1 MCAFSFSLLLHHNP
15 DCQEIDSVCGAYILS
30 NMRPKHPK
38 PWFIPLG
45 AVDLDFC
52 QHLWIRFTRGHFF
65 SDWRTMG
72 KLYPVRARMALRTS
86 ESLIII
92 TMIKMAVRRALLEA
106 SSPSAPRGLCP
117 FHLISDH
124 HPRCRPHDN
133 LGHGKLPVLERRGV
147 FFFSEFSELVIEE
160 WVPHRPAEL
169 KIKFLCP

>member
-1 MCAFSFSLLLHHNP
+1 MCAFSFSLPLHHNP

-38 PWFIPLG
+38 PWFVPLG

-65 SDWRTMG
+65 SDWRTTG

-117 FHLISDH
+117 IPLISDH
-124 HPRCRPHDN
+124 HPRCRPHDTM
-133 LGHGKLPVLERRGV
+133 GHGKLPVLERRGV
-147 FFFSEFSELVIEE
+147 FFFRIL
-160 WVPHRPAEL
+160 RA
-169 KIKFLCP
+169 CD